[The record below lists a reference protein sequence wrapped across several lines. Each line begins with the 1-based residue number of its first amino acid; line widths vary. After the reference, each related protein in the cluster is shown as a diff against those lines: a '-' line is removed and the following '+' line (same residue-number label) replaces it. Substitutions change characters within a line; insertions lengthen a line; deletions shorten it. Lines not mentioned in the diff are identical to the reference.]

1 MNNYWE
7 QLLDKARANHLNLD
21 FDKIKLALG
30 FAEESHQGQYR
41 KSGDDYIIHPVEV
54 AKILMDMKMDTD
66 TIVAGL
72 LHDVVED
79 TLIPI
84 ADIKY
89 NFGDT
94 VATLVDGVTKL
105 KALPNGTKNQAE
117 NIRKMI
123 LAMAEN
129 IRVILIKLADR
140 LHNMR
145 TLKFMKPEK
154 QQSISK
160 ETLDIYAPLAH
171 RLGMAK
177 IKSELEDMAFSY
189 LHHDEFLEIKRLV
202 DNTKEERKDYIEN
215 FIRTIIRTL
224 SDLGIKAEVKGR
236 FKHFYSIYKKMYQKG
251 KEFDDIY
258 DLMGVRVI
266 VDDKATCYHVL
277 GIVHSQYTPV
287 PGRFKDY
294 IAVPKSNNYQSI
306 HTTIVG
312 PLGKF
317 IEIQIRT
324 KDMDDIAEEGIA
336 AHWNY
341 KENKKSSKDD
351 NIYGW
356 LRHIIEFQ
364 NESDSTEDFI
374 EGVTG
379 DIDRGTVFTFSP
391 KGDIIELPVGA
402 TALDFAFMVHTQVG
416 CKCVGA
422 KVNGRMV
429 TIDHKLKS
437 GDKVE
442 IITSKN
448 SKGPSIDWLD
458 IVVTHGAKGKIRK
471 FLKDENK
478 ETVTKIGKDNLEK
491 EASKLGMTLKEI
503 ENDPTLKKHMEKNN
517 IPNLDEFYFYIGEKR
532 SRLDILIT
540 KIKTSLEKERAASTL
555 TIEEVLKKKE
565 EKKKEGKNDFGI
577 VIDGINNTLIR
588 FAKCCT
594 PLPGDEIG
602 GFVTKLTGITVHRKD
617 CANFHAMVE
626 KDPSREIMVK
636 WDENLIET
644 KMNKYNFTFTVVLN
658 DRPNILMEI
667 VNLIANHKI
676 NITSVNSYEV
686 KKDGDRV
693 VKVKISTLLYV
704 RAREGVK
711 SEVINIHL
719 TNDNSDTTGETISP
733 KTLHHLQSSRSILL
747 RIASM
752 CYTLFEKSR

>member
-1 MNNYWE
+1 MNYWE
-7 QLLDKARANHLNLD
+7 QLLDKAKANHLNLD

-41 KSGDDYIIHPVEV
+41 KSGDDYIVHPVEV

-177 IKSELEDMAFSY
+177 VKSELEDIAFSY

-215 FIRTIIRTL
+215 FIRTMIRTL
-224 SDLGIKAEVKGR
+224 SELGIKAEVKGR
-236 FKHFYSIYKKMYQKG
+236 FKHFYSIYRKMYQKG
-251 KEFDDIY
+251 KDFDDIY

-266 VDDKATCYHVL
+266 VEDKATCYHVL

-478 ETVTKIGKDNLEK
+478 ENVTKLGKDNLEK

-517 IPNLDEFYFYIGEKR
+517 ISSLDEFYFYIGEKR
-532 SRLDILIT
+532 SRLDILIN
-540 KIKTSLEKERAASTL
+540 KIKINLEKERAASTL

-577 VIDGINNTLIR
+577 VIDGVNNTLIR

-617 CANFHAMVE
+617 CPNFHAMIE
-626 KDPSREIMVK
+626 KDPSREILVK

-686 KKDGDRV
+686 KKDGDKV
-693 VKVKISTLLYV
+693 IKVKISIEIKGKAEYDYLISNIL
-704 RAREGVK
+704 K
-711 SEVINIHL
+711 LKDVI
-719 TNDNSDTTGETISP
+719 SVE
-733 KTLHHLQSSRSILL
+733 R
-747 RIASM
+747 
-752 CYTLFEKSR
+752 

>member
-1 MNNYWE
+1 MMNYWE
-7 QLLDKARANHLNLD
+7 QLLEKAKANHLNYD
-21 FDKIKLALG
+21 FDKLKLALA

-177 IKSELEDMAFSY
+177 VKSELEDLAFSY
-189 LHHDEFLEIKRLV
+189 LHHDEFLEIKKLV

-215 FIRTIIRTL
+215 FIRTMIRTL
-224 SDLGIKAEVKGR
+224 SELGIKAEVKGR

-324 KDMDDIAEEGIA
+324 KDMDEIAEEGIA

-517 IPNLDEFYFYIGEKR
+517 ISSLDEFYFYIGEKR
-532 SRLDILIT
+532 SRLDILVT
-540 KIKTSLEKERAASTL
+540 KIKNSLEKERAASTL

-617 CANFHAMVE
+617 CPNFHAMIE
-626 KDPSREIMVK
+626 KDPSREILVK

-667 VNLIANHKI
+667 VSLIANHKI
-676 NITSVNSYEV
+676 NITSLNSYEV

-693 VKVKISTLLYV
+693 VKVKISIEIKAKTEYDYLINNIL
-704 RAREGVK
+704 K
-711 SEVINIHL
+711 LKDVI
-719 TNDNSDTTGETISP
+719 SVE
-733 KTLHHLQSSRSILL
+733 R
-747 RIASM
+747 
-752 CYTLFEKSR
+752 

>member
-1 MNNYWE
+1 MMNYWE
-7 QLLDKARANHLNLD
+7 QLLDKAKANHLNLD
-21 FDKIKLALG
+21 LDKIKLALG

-41 KSGDDYIIHPVEV
+41 KSGDDYIVHPVEV

-177 IKSELEDMAFSY
+177 VKSELEDIAFSY

-215 FIRTIIRTL
+215 FIRTMIRTL

-236 FKHFYSIYKKMYQKG
+236 FKHFYSIYRKMYQKG

-258 DLMGVRVI
+258 DLMGVRII
-266 VDDKATCYHVL
+266 VEDKATCYHVL

-491 EASKLGMTLKEI
+491 EASKLGMTLKEL

-517 IPNLDEFYFYIGEKR
+517 ITSLDEFYFYIGEKR
-532 SRLDILIT
+532 SRLDILIN
-540 KIKTSLEKERAASTL
+540 KIKINLEKERAASTL

-617 CANFHAMVE
+617 CPNFHAMIE
-626 KDPSREIMVK
+626 KDPSREILVK

-658 DRPNILMEI
+658 DRPSILMEI

-676 NITSVNSYEV
+676 NITSVNSHEV

-693 VKVKISTLLYV
+693 IKVKISIEIKGKTEYDYLISNIL
-704 RAREGVK
+704 K
-711 SEVINIHL
+711 LKDVI
-719 TNDNSDTTGETISP
+719 SVE
-733 KTLHHLQSSRSILL
+733 R
-747 RIASM
+747 
-752 CYTLFEKSR
+752 

>member
-54 AKILMDMKMDTD
+54 AKILMDMKMDTN

-177 IKSELEDMAFSY
+177 IKSELEDIAFSY

-266 VDDKATCYHVL
+266 VEDKATCYHVL

-517 IPNLDEFYFYIGEKR
+517 IPSLDEFYFYIGEKR

-693 VKVKISTLLYV
+693 VKVKISIEIKGKTEYDYLINNIL
-704 RAREGVK
+704 K
-711 SEVINIHL
+711 LKDVI
-719 TNDNSDTTGETISP
+719 SVE
-733 KTLHHLQSSRSILL
+733 R
-747 RIASM
+747 
-752 CYTLFEKSR
+752 

>member
-1 MNNYWE
+1 MNYWE
-7 QLLDKARANHLNLD
+7 QLLDKAKANHLNLD

-41 KSGDDYIIHPVEV
+41 KSGDDYIVHPVEV

-177 IKSELEDMAFSY
+177 VKSELEDIAFSY

-215 FIRTIIRTL
+215 FIRTMIRTL

-236 FKHFYSIYKKMYQKG
+236 FKHFYSIYRKMYQKG

-258 DLMGVRVI
+258 DLMGVRII
-266 VDDKATCYHVL
+266 VEDKATCYHVL

-491 EASKLGMTLKEI
+491 EASKLGMTLKEL

-532 SRLDILIT
+532 SRLDILVT
-540 KIKTSLEKERAASTL
+540 KIKNSLEKERAASTL

-617 CANFHAMVE
+617 CPNFHAMIE
-626 KDPSREIMVK
+626 KDPSREILVK

-658 DRPNILMEI
+658 DRPSILMEI

-676 NITSVNSYEV
+676 NITSVNSHEV

-693 VKVKISTLLYV
+693 IKVKISIEIKGKTEYDYLISNIL
-704 RAREGVK
+704 K
-711 SEVINIHL
+711 LKDVI
-719 TNDNSDTTGETISP
+719 SVE
-733 KTLHHLQSSRSILL
+733 R
-747 RIASM
+747 
-752 CYTLFEKSR
+752 

>member
-21 FDKIKLALG
+21 FDKIKLALA

-41 KSGDDYIIHPVEV
+41 KSGDDYIVHPVEV

-160 ETLDIYAPLAH
+160 ETLDNYAPLAH

-177 IKSELEDMAFSY
+177 VKSELEDMAFSY

-224 SDLGIKAEVKGR
+224 SDLDIKAEVKGR
-236 FKHFYSIYKKMYQKG
+236 FKHFYSIYRKMYQKG

-266 VDDKATCYHVL
+266 VEDKATCYHVL

-416 CKCVGA
+416 CKCIGA

-491 EASKLGMTLKEI
+491 EASKLGMTLKEL

-517 IPNLDEFYFYIGEKR
+517 ILNLDEFYFYIGEKR
-532 SRLDILIT
+532 SRLDVLIT
-540 KIKTSLEKERAASTL
+540 KIKTNLEKERAASTL

-617 CANFHAMVE
+617 CPNFHAMVE
-626 KDPSREIMVK
+626 KDPSREILVK
-636 WDENLIET
+636 WDENLIVT

-686 KKDGDRV
+686 KKDGERV
-693 VKVKISTLLYV
+693 VKVKISIEIKAKTEYDYLINNIL
-704 RAREGVK
+704 K
-711 SEVINIHL
+711 LKDVI
-719 TNDNSDTTGETISP
+719 SVE
-733 KTLHHLQSSRSILL
+733 R
-747 RIASM
+747 
-752 CYTLFEKSR
+752 

>member
-1 MNNYWE
+1 MNYWE
-7 QLLDKARANHLNLD
+7 QLLDKAKANHLNLD

-41 KSGDDYIIHPVEV
+41 KSGDDYIVHPVEV

-145 TLKFMKPEK
+145 TLKFMKPEQ

-177 IKSELEDMAFSY
+177 VKSELEDLAFSY
-189 LHHDEFLEIKRLV
+189 LHHDEFLEIKKLV

-215 FIRTIIRTL
+215 FIRTMIRTL
-224 SDLGIKAEVKGR
+224 SELGIKAEVKGR

-324 KDMDDIAEEGIA
+324 KDMDEIAEEGIA

-517 IPNLDEFYFYIGEKR
+517 ISSLDEFYFYIGEKR
-532 SRLDILIT
+532 SRLDILVT
-540 KIKTSLEKERAASTL
+540 KIKNSLEKERAASTL

-617 CANFHAMVE
+617 CSNFHAMIE
-626 KDPSREIMVK
+626 KDPSREILVK

-667 VNLIANHKI
+667 VSLIANHKI
-676 NITSVNSYEV
+676 NITSLNSYEV

-693 VKVKISTLLYV
+693 VKVKISIEIKAKTEYDYLINNIL
-704 RAREGVK
+704 K
-711 SEVINIHL
+711 LKDVI
-719 TNDNSDTTGETISP
+719 SVE
-733 KTLHHLQSSRSILL
+733 R
-747 RIASM
+747 
-752 CYTLFEKSR
+752 

>member
-21 FDKIKLALG
+21 FDKIKLALA

-41 KSGDDYIIHPVEV
+41 KSGDDYIVHPVEV

-236 FKHFYSIYKKMYQKG
+236 FKHFYSIYRKMYQKG

-266 VDDKATCYHVL
+266 VEDKATCYHVL

-491 EASKLGMTLKEI
+491 EASKLGMTLKEL

-517 IPNLDEFYFYIGEKR
+517 ILNLDEFYFYIGEKR
-532 SRLDILIT
+532 SRLDVLIT
-540 KIKTSLEKERAASTL
+540 KIKTNLEKERAASTL

-617 CANFHAMVE
+617 CSNFHAMVE
-626 KDPSREIMVK
+626 KDPSREILVK
-636 WDENLIET
+636 WDENLIVT

-686 KKDGDRV
+686 KKDGERV
-693 VKVKISTLLYV
+693 VKVKISIEIKAKTEYDYLINNIL
-704 RAREGVK
+704 K
-711 SEVINIHL
+711 LKDVI
-719 TNDNSDTTGETISP
+719 SVE
-733 KTLHHLQSSRSILL
+733 R
-747 RIASM
+747 
-752 CYTLFEKSR
+752 

>member
-224 SDLGIKAEVKGR
+224 SDLDIKAEVKGR
-236 FKHFYSIYKKMYQKG
+236 FKHFYSIYRKMYQKG

-266 VDDKATCYHVL
+266 VEDKATCYHVL

-491 EASKLGMTLKEI
+491 EASKLGMTLKEL

-517 IPNLDEFYFYIGEKR
+517 ILNLDEFYFYIGEKR
-532 SRLDILIT
+532 SRLDVLIT
-540 KIKTSLEKERAASTL
+540 KIKTNLEKERAASTL

-617 CANFHAMVE
+617 CPNFHAMVE
-626 KDPSREIMVK
+626 KDPSREILVK
-636 WDENLIET
+636 WDENLIVT

-686 KKDGDRV
+686 KKDGERV
-693 VKVKISTLLYV
+693 VKVKISIEIKAKTEYDYLINNIL
-704 RAREGVK
+704 K
-711 SEVINIHL
+711 LKDVI
-719 TNDNSDTTGETISP
+719 SVE
-733 KTLHHLQSSRSILL
+733 R
-747 RIASM
+747 
-752 CYTLFEKSR
+752 

>member
-1 MNNYWE
+1 MMNYWE
-7 QLLDKARANHLNLD
+7 QLLEKAKANHLNYD
-21 FDKIKLALG
+21 FDKLKLALA

-177 IKSELEDMAFSY
+177 VKSELEDLAFSY
-189 LHHDEFLEIKRLV
+189 LHHDEFLEIKKLV

-215 FIRTIIRTL
+215 FIRTMIRTL
-224 SDLGIKAEVKGR
+224 SELGIKAEVKGR

-324 KDMDDIAEEGIA
+324 KDMDEIAEEGIA

-491 EASKLGMTLKEI
+491 EASKLGITLKEI

-517 IPNLDEFYFYIGEKR
+517 ISSLDEFYFYIGEKR
-532 SRLDILIT
+532 SRLDILVT
-540 KIKTSLEKERAASTL
+540 KIKNSLEKERAASTL

-617 CANFHAMVE
+617 CPNFHAMIE
-626 KDPSREIMVK
+626 KDPSREILVK

-667 VNLIANHKI
+667 VSLIANHKI
-676 NITSVNSYEV
+676 NITSLNSYEV

-693 VKVKISTLLYV
+693 VKVKISIEIKAKTEYDYLINNIL
-704 RAREGVK
+704 K
-711 SEVINIHL
+711 LKDVI
-719 TNDNSDTTGETISP
+719 SVE
-733 KTLHHLQSSRSILL
+733 R
-747 RIASM
+747 
-752 CYTLFEKSR
+752 

>member
-266 VDDKATCYHVL
+266 VEDKATCYHVL

-577 VIDGINNTLIR
+577 VIDGVNNTLIR

-693 VKVKISTLLYV
+693 VKVKISIEIKGKTEYDYLINNIL
-704 RAREGVK
+704 K
-711 SEVINIHL
+711 LKDVI
-719 TNDNSDTTGETISP
+719 SVE
-733 KTLHHLQSSRSILL
+733 R
-747 RIASM
+747 
-752 CYTLFEKSR
+752 

>member
-1 MNNYWE
+1 MNYWE
-7 QLLDKARANHLNLD
+7 QLLDKAKANHLNLD
-21 FDKIKLALG
+21 FDKIKLALA

-41 KSGDDYIIHPVEV
+41 KSGDDYIVHPVEV

-177 IKSELEDMAFSY
+177 VKSELEDLAFSY
-189 LHHDEFLEIKRLV
+189 LHHDEFLEIKKLV

-215 FIRTIIRTL
+215 FIRTMIRTL
-224 SDLGIKAEVKGR
+224 SELGIKAEVKGR

-324 KDMDDIAEEGIA
+324 KDMDEIAEEGIA

-517 IPNLDEFYFYIGEKR
+517 ISSLDEFYFYIGEKR
-532 SRLDILIT
+532 SRLDILVT
-540 KIKTSLEKERAASTL
+540 KIKNSLEKERAASTL

-617 CANFHAMVE
+617 CPNFHAMIE
-626 KDPSREIMVK
+626 KDPSREILVK

-667 VNLIANHKI
+667 VSLIANHKI
-676 NITSVNSYEV
+676 NITSLNSYEV

-693 VKVKISTLLYV
+693 VKVKISIEIKAKTEYDYLINNIL
-704 RAREGVK
+704 K
-711 SEVINIHL
+711 LKDVI
-719 TNDNSDTTGETISP
+719 SVE
-733 KTLHHLQSSRSILL
+733 R
-747 RIASM
+747 
-752 CYTLFEKSR
+752 

>member
-266 VDDKATCYHVL
+266 VEDKATCYHVL
-277 GIVHSQYTPV
+277 GIVHSPYTPV

-478 ETVTKIGKDNLEK
+478 ETVTKIGRDNLEK

-517 IPNLDEFYFYIGEKR
+517 IPSLDEFYFYIGEKR

-693 VKVKISTLLYV
+693 VKVKISIEIKGKTEYDYLINNIL
-704 RAREGVK
+704 K
-711 SEVINIHL
+711 LKDVI
-719 TNDNSDTTGETISP
+719 SVE
-733 KTLHHLQSSRSILL
+733 R
-747 RIASM
+747 
-752 CYTLFEKSR
+752 

>member
-1 MNNYWE
+1 MMNYWE
-7 QLLDKARANHLNLD
+7 QLLEKAKANHLNYD
-21 FDKIKLALG
+21 FDKLKLALA

-66 TIVAGL
+66 TVVAGL

-94 VATLVDGVTKL
+94 VAVLVDGVTKL

-224 SDLGIKAEVKGR
+224 SDLDIKAEVKGR
-236 FKHFYSIYKKMYQKG
+236 FKHFYSIYRKMYQKG

-266 VDDKATCYHVL
+266 VEDKATCYHVL

-416 CKCVGA
+416 CKCIGA

-491 EASKLGMTLKEI
+491 EASKLGMTLKEL

-517 IPNLDEFYFYIGEKR
+517 ILNLDEFYFYIGEKR
-532 SRLDILIT
+532 SRLDVLIT
-540 KIKTSLEKERAASTL
+540 KIKTTLEKERAASTL

-617 CANFHAMVE
+617 CPNFHAMVE
-626 KDPSREIMVK
+626 KDPSREILVK
-636 WDENLIET
+636 WDENLIVT

-686 KKDGDRV
+686 KKDGERV
-693 VKVKISTLLYV
+693 VKVKISIEIKAKTEYDYLINNIL
-704 RAREGVK
+704 K
-711 SEVINIHL
+711 LKDVI
-719 TNDNSDTTGETISP
+719 SVE
-733 KTLHHLQSSRSILL
+733 R
-747 RIASM
+747 
-752 CYTLFEKSR
+752 

>member
-1 MNNYWE
+1 MNYWE
-7 QLLDKARANHLNLD
+7 QLLDKAKANHLNLD

-41 KSGDDYIIHPVEV
+41 KSGDDYIVHPVEV

-177 IKSELEDMAFSY
+177 VKSELEDLAFSY
-189 LHHDEFLEIKRLV
+189 LHHDEFLEIKKLV

-215 FIRTIIRTL
+215 FIRTMIRTL
-224 SDLGIKAEVKGR
+224 SELGIKAEVKGR

-324 KDMDDIAEEGIA
+324 KDMDEIAEEGIA

-379 DIDRGTVFTFSP
+379 DTDRGTVFTFSP

-491 EASKLGMTLKEI
+491 EASKLGMTLKEL

-532 SRLDILIT
+532 SRLDILVT
-540 KIKTSLEKERAASTL
+540 KIKNSLEKERAASTL

-617 CANFHAMVE
+617 CPNFHAMIE
-626 KDPSREIMVK
+626 KDPSREILVK

-667 VNLIANHKI
+667 VSLIANHKI
-676 NITSVNSYEV
+676 NITSLNSYEV

-693 VKVKISTLLYV
+693 VKVKISIEIKAKTEYDYLINNIL
-704 RAREGVK
+704 K
-711 SEVINIHL
+711 LKDVI
-719 TNDNSDTTGETISP
+719 SVE
-733 KTLHHLQSSRSILL
+733 R
-747 RIASM
+747 
-752 CYTLFEKSR
+752 

>member
-1 MNNYWE
+1 MNYWE
-7 QLLDKARANHLNLD
+7 QLLDKAKANHLNLD
-21 FDKIKLALG
+21 LDKIKLALG

-41 KSGDDYIIHPVEV
+41 KSGDDYIVHPVEV

-177 IKSELEDMAFSY
+177 VKSELEDIAFSY

-224 SDLGIKAEVKGR
+224 SDLDIKAEVKGR

-266 VDDKATCYHVL
+266 VEDKATCYHVL

-491 EASKLGMTLKEI
+491 EASKLGMTLKEL
-503 ENDPTLKKHMEKNN
+503 ENDLTLKKHMEKNN
-517 IPNLDEFYFYIGEKR
+517 IPNLEEFYFYIGEKR
-532 SRLDILIT
+532 SRLDVLIT

-594 PLPGDEIG
+594 PLPGDDIG

-617 CANFHAMVE
+617 CPNFHAMVE
-626 KDPSREIMVK
+626 KDPSREILVK

-686 KKDGDRV
+686 KKDGDRI
-693 VKVKISTLLYV
+693 VKVKISIEIKAKTEYDYLINNIL
-704 RAREGVK
+704 K
-711 SEVINIHL
+711 LKDVI
-719 TNDNSDTTGETISP
+719 SVE
-733 KTLHHLQSSRSILL
+733 R
-747 RIASM
+747 
-752 CYTLFEKSR
+752 

>member
-1 MNNYWE
+1 MNYWE
-7 QLLDKARANHLNLD
+7 QLLDKAKANHLNLD

-41 KSGDDYIIHPVEV
+41 KSGDDYIVHPVEV

-177 IKSELEDMAFSY
+177 VKSELEDIAFSY

-215 FIRTIIRTL
+215 FIRTMIRTL
-224 SDLGIKAEVKGR
+224 SELGIKAEVKGR
-236 FKHFYSIYKKMYQKG
+236 FKHFYSIYRKMYQKG
-251 KEFDDIY
+251 KDFDDIY

-266 VDDKATCYHVL
+266 VEDKATCYHVL

-402 TALDFAFMVHTQVG
+402 TALDFAFMVHTQIG

-478 ETVTKIGKDNLEK
+478 ENVTKLGKDNLEK

-517 IPNLDEFYFYIGEKR
+517 ISSLDEFYFYIGEKR
-532 SRLDILIT
+532 SRLDILIN
-540 KIKTSLEKERAASTL
+540 KIKINLEKERAASTL

-577 VIDGINNTLIR
+577 VIDGVNNTLIR

-617 CANFHAMVE
+617 CPNFHAMIE
-626 KDPSREIMVK
+626 KDPSREILVK

-693 VKVKISTLLYV
+693 IKVKISIEIKGKAEYDYLISNIL
-704 RAREGVK
+704 K
-711 SEVINIHL
+711 LKDVI
-719 TNDNSDTTGETISP
+719 SVE
-733 KTLHHLQSSRSILL
+733 R
-747 RIASM
+747 
-752 CYTLFEKSR
+752 

>member
-89 NFGDT
+89 NFGET

-266 VDDKATCYHVL
+266 VEDKATCYHVL

-693 VKVKISTLLYV
+693 VKVKISIEIKGKTEYDYLINNIL
-704 RAREGVK
+704 K
-711 SEVINIHL
+711 LKDVI
-719 TNDNSDTTGETISP
+719 SVE
-733 KTLHHLQSSRSILL
+733 R
-747 RIASM
+747 
-752 CYTLFEKSR
+752 

>member
-1 MNNYWE
+1 MNYWE
-7 QLLDKARANHLNLD
+7 QLLDKAKANHLNLD

-41 KSGDDYIIHPVEV
+41 KSGDDYIVHPVEV

-177 IKSELEDMAFSY
+177 VKSELEDIAFSY

-215 FIRTIIRTL
+215 FIRTMIRTL
-224 SDLGIKAEVKGR
+224 SELGIKAEVKGR
-236 FKHFYSIYKKMYQKG
+236 FKHFYSIYRKMYQKG

-266 VDDKATCYHVL
+266 VEDKATCYHVL

-324 KDMDDIAEEGIA
+324 KDMDEIAEEGIA

-478 ETVTKIGKDNLEK
+478 ENVTKLGKDNLEK

-517 IPNLDEFYFYIGEKR
+517 ISSLDEFYFYIGEKR

-577 VIDGINNTLIR
+577 VIDGVNNTLIR

-617 CANFHAMVE
+617 CPNFHAMIE
-626 KDPSREIMVK
+626 KDPSREILVK

-693 VKVKISTLLYV
+693 IKVKISIEIKGKAEYDYLISNIL
-704 RAREGVK
+704 K
-711 SEVINIHL
+711 LKDVI
-719 TNDNSDTTGETISP
+719 SVE
-733 KTLHHLQSSRSILL
+733 R
-747 RIASM
+747 
-752 CYTLFEKSR
+752 

>member
-21 FDKIKLALG
+21 FDKIKLALA

-41 KSGDDYIIHPVEV
+41 KSGDDYIVHPVEV

-236 FKHFYSIYKKMYQKG
+236 FKHFYSIYRKMYQKG

-266 VDDKATCYHVL
+266 VEDKATCYHVL

-491 EASKLGMTLKEI
+491 EASKLGMTLKEL

-517 IPNLDEFYFYIGEKR
+517 ILNLDEFYFYIGEKR
-532 SRLDILIT
+532 SRLDVLIT
-540 KIKTSLEKERAASTL
+540 KIKTNLEKERAASTL

-617 CANFHAMVE
+617 CSNFHAMVE
-626 KDPSREIMVK
+626 KDPSREILVK

-686 KKDGDRV
+686 KKDGERV
-693 VKVKISTLLYV
+693 VKVKISIEIKAKTEYDYLINNIL
-704 RAREGVK
+704 K
-711 SEVINIHL
+711 LKDVI
-719 TNDNSDTTGETISP
+719 SVE
-733 KTLHHLQSSRSILL
+733 R
-747 RIASM
+747 
-752 CYTLFEKSR
+752 

>member
-1 MNNYWE
+1 MNYWE
-7 QLLDKARANHLNLD
+7 QLLDKAKANHLNLD
-21 FDKIKLALG
+21 LDKIKLALG

-41 KSGDDYIIHPVEV
+41 KSGDDYIVHPVEV

-177 IKSELEDMAFSY
+177 VKSELEDIAFSY

-215 FIRTIIRTL
+215 FIRTMIRTL

-236 FKHFYSIYKKMYQKG
+236 FKHFYSIYRKMYQKG

-258 DLMGVRVI
+258 DLMGVRII
-266 VDDKATCYHVL
+266 VEDKATCYHVL

-491 EASKLGMTLKEI
+491 EASKLGMTLKEL

-517 IPNLDEFYFYIGEKR
+517 ITSLDEFYFYIGEKR
-532 SRLDILIT
+532 SRLDILIN
-540 KIKTSLEKERAASTL
+540 KIKINLEKERAASTL

-617 CANFHAMVE
+617 CANFHAMEE

-693 VKVKISTLLYV
+693 IKVKISIEIKGKTEYDYLINNIL
-704 RAREGVK
+704 K
-711 SEVINIHL
+711 LKDVI
-719 TNDNSDTTGETISP
+719 SVE
-733 KTLHHLQSSRSILL
+733 R
-747 RIASM
+747 
-752 CYTLFEKSR
+752 

>member
-1 MNNYWE
+1 MNYWE

-41 KSGDDYIIHPVEV
+41 KSGDDYIVHPVEV

-177 IKSELEDMAFSY
+177 VKSELEDIAFSY

-224 SDLGIKAEVKGR
+224 SDLDIKAEVKGR
-236 FKHFYSIYKKMYQKG
+236 FKHFYSIYRKMYQKG

-258 DLMGVRVI
+258 DLMGVRII
-266 VDDKATCYHVL
+266 VEDKATCYHVL

-517 IPNLDEFYFYIGEKR
+517 ITSLDEFYFYIGEKR
-532 SRLDILIT
+532 SRLDVLIT
-540 KIKTSLEKERAASTL
+540 KIKTNLEKERAASTL

-617 CANFHAMVE
+617 CPNFHAMIE
-626 KDPSREIMVK
+626 KDPSREILVK

-658 DRPNILMEI
+658 DRPSILMEI

-676 NITSVNSYEV
+676 NITSVNSHEV

-693 VKVKISTLLYV
+693 IKVKISIEIKGKTEYDYLISNIL
-704 RAREGVK
+704 K
-711 SEVINIHL
+711 LKDVI
-719 TNDNSDTTGETISP
+719 SVE
-733 KTLHHLQSSRSILL
+733 R
-747 RIASM
+747 
-752 CYTLFEKSR
+752 

>member
-89 NFGDT
+89 NFGNT

-266 VDDKATCYHVL
+266 VEDKATCYHVL

-540 KIKTSLEKERAASTL
+540 KIKTTLEKERAASTL

-693 VKVKISTLLYV
+693 VKVKISIEIKGKTEYDYLINNIL
-704 RAREGVK
+704 K
-711 SEVINIHL
+711 LKDVI
-719 TNDNSDTTGETISP
+719 SVE
-733 KTLHHLQSSRSILL
+733 R
-747 RIASM
+747 
-752 CYTLFEKSR
+752 

>member
-1 MNNYWE
+1 MNYWE
-7 QLLDKARANHLNLD
+7 QLLDKAKANHLNLD

-41 KSGDDYIIHPVEV
+41 KSGDDYIVHPVEV

-177 IKSELEDMAFSY
+177 VKSELEDIAFSY

-215 FIRTIIRTL
+215 FIRTMIRTL
-224 SDLGIKAEVKGR
+224 SELGIKAEVKGR

-324 KDMDDIAEEGIA
+324 KDMDEIAEEGIA

-517 IPNLDEFYFYIGEKR
+517 ISSLDEFYFYIGEKR
-532 SRLDILIT
+532 SRLDILVT
-540 KIKTSLEKERAASTL
+540 KIKNSLEKERAASTL

-617 CANFHAMVE
+617 CPNFHAMIE
-626 KDPSREIMVK
+626 KDPSREILVK

-667 VNLIANHKI
+667 VSLIANHKI
-676 NITSVNSYEV
+676 NITSLNSYEV

-693 VKVKISTLLYV
+693 VKVKISIEIKAKTEYDYLINNIL
-704 RAREGVK
+704 K
-711 SEVINIHL
+711 LKDVI
-719 TNDNSDTTGETISP
+719 SVE
-733 KTLHHLQSSRSILL
+733 R
-747 RIASM
+747 
-752 CYTLFEKSR
+752 

>member
-266 VDDKATCYHVL
+266 VEDKATCYHVL

-491 EASKLGMTLKEI
+491 EASKLGMTLKEL

-540 KIKTSLEKERAASTL
+540 KIKTTLEKERAASTL

-693 VKVKISTLLYV
+693 VKVKISIEIKGKTEYDYLINNIL
-704 RAREGVK
+704 K
-711 SEVINIHL
+711 LKDVI
-719 TNDNSDTTGETISP
+719 SVE
-733 KTLHHLQSSRSILL
+733 R
-747 RIASM
+747 
-752 CYTLFEKSR
+752 

>member
-1 MNNYWE
+1 MNYWE
-7 QLLDKARANHLNLD
+7 QLLDKAKANHLNLD
-21 FDKIKLALG
+21 LDKIKLALG

-41 KSGDDYIIHPVEV
+41 KSGDDYIVHPVEV

-177 IKSELEDMAFSY
+177 VKSELEDLAFSY
-189 LHHDEFLEIKRLV
+189 LHHDEFLEIKKLV

-215 FIRTIIRTL
+215 FIRTMIRTL
-224 SDLGIKAEVKGR
+224 SELGIKAEVKGR

-517 IPNLDEFYFYIGEKR
+517 ISSLDEFYFYIGEKR
-532 SRLDILIT
+532 SRLDILVT
-540 KIKTSLEKERAASTL
+540 KIKNSLEKERAASTL

-594 PLPGDEIG
+594 PLPGDDIG

-617 CANFHAMVE
+617 CPNFHAMIE
-626 KDPSREIMVK
+626 KDPSREILVK

-667 VNLIANHKI
+667 VSLIANHKI
-676 NITSVNSYEV
+676 NITSLNSYEV

-693 VKVKISTLLYV
+693 VKVKISIEIKAKTEYDYLINNIL
-704 RAREGVK
+704 K
-711 SEVINIHL
+711 LKDVI
-719 TNDNSDTTGETISP
+719 SVE
-733 KTLHHLQSSRSILL
+733 R
-747 RIASM
+747 
-752 CYTLFEKSR
+752 

>member
-41 KSGDDYIIHPVEV
+41 KSGDDYIVHPVEV

-177 IKSELEDMAFSY
+177 VKSELEDLAFSY
-189 LHHDEFLEIKRLV
+189 LHHNEFLEIKKLV

-215 FIRTIIRTL
+215 FIRTMIRTL
-224 SDLGIKAEVKGR
+224 SELGIKAEVKGR

-324 KDMDDIAEEGIA
+324 KDMDEIAEEGIA

-517 IPNLDEFYFYIGEKR
+517 ISSLDEFYFYIGEKR
-532 SRLDILIT
+532 SRLDILVT
-540 KIKTSLEKERAASTL
+540 KIKNSLEKERAASTL

-617 CANFHAMVE
+617 CPNFHAMIE
-626 KDPSREIMVK
+626 KDPSREILVK

-667 VNLIANHKI
+667 VSLIANHKI
-676 NITSVNSYEV
+676 NITSLNSYEV

-693 VKVKISTLLYV
+693 VKVKISIEIKAKTEYDYLINNIL
-704 RAREGVK
+704 K
-711 SEVINIHL
+711 LKDVI
-719 TNDNSDTTGETISP
+719 SVE
-733 KTLHHLQSSRSILL
+733 R
-747 RIASM
+747 
-752 CYTLFEKSR
+752 

>member
-1 MNNYWE
+1 MNYWE
-7 QLLDKARANHLNLD
+7 QLLDKAKANHLNLD

-41 KSGDDYIIHPVEV
+41 KSGDDYIVHPVEV

-177 IKSELEDMAFSY
+177 VKSELEDLAFSY
-189 LHHDEFLEIKRLV
+189 LHHDEFLDIKKLV

-215 FIRTIIRTL
+215 FIRTMIRTL
-224 SDLGIKAEVKGR
+224 SELGIKAEVKGR

-324 KDMDDIAEEGIA
+324 KDMDEIAEEGIA

-491 EASKLGMTLKEI
+491 EASKLGMTLKEL

-532 SRLDILIT
+532 SRLDILVT
-540 KIKTSLEKERAASTL
+540 KIKNSLEKERAASTL

-617 CANFHAMVE
+617 CPNFHAMIE
-626 KDPSREIMVK
+626 KDPSREILVK

-667 VNLIANHKI
+667 VSLIANHKI
-676 NITSVNSYEV
+676 NITSLNSYEV

-693 VKVKISTLLYV
+693 VKVKISIEIKAKTEYDYLINNIL
-704 RAREGVK
+704 K
-711 SEVINIHL
+711 LKDVI
-719 TNDNSDTTGETISP
+719 SVE
-733 KTLHHLQSSRSILL
+733 R
-747 RIASM
+747 
-752 CYTLFEKSR
+752 

>member
-1 MNNYWE
+1 MNYWE
-7 QLLDKARANHLNLD
+7 QLLDKAKANHLNLD

-41 KSGDDYIIHPVEV
+41 KSGDDYIVHPVEV

-177 IKSELEDMAFSY
+177 VKSELEDLAFSY
-189 LHHDEFLEIKRLV
+189 LHHDEFLEIKKLV

-215 FIRTIIRTL
+215 FIRTMIRTL
-224 SDLGIKAEVKGR
+224 SELGIKAEVKGR

-324 KDMDDIAEEGIA
+324 KDMDEIAEEGIA

-517 IPNLDEFYFYIGEKR
+517 ISSLDEFYFYIGEKR
-532 SRLDILIT
+532 SRLDILVT
-540 KIKTSLEKERAASTL
+540 KIKNSLEKERAASTL

-577 VIDGINNTLIR
+577 VIDGINNTLTR

-617 CANFHAMVE
+617 CPNFHAMIE
-626 KDPSREIMVK
+626 KDPSREILVK

-667 VNLIANHKI
+667 VSLIANHKI
-676 NITSVNSYEV
+676 NITSLNSYEV

-693 VKVKISTLLYV
+693 VKVKISIEIKAKTEYDYLINNIL
-704 RAREGVK
+704 K
-711 SEVINIHL
+711 LKDVI
-719 TNDNSDTTGETISP
+719 SVE
-733 KTLHHLQSSRSILL
+733 R
-747 RIASM
+747 
-752 CYTLFEKSR
+752 

>member
-1 MNNYWE
+1 MNYWE
-7 QLLDKARANHLNLD
+7 QLLDKAKANHLNLD

-41 KSGDDYIIHPVEV
+41 KSGDDYIVHPVEV

-177 IKSELEDMAFSY
+177 VKSELEDLAFSY
-189 LHHDEFLEIKRLV
+189 LHHDEFLEIKKLV

-215 FIRTIIRTL
+215 FIRTMIRTL
-224 SDLGIKAEVKGR
+224 SELGIKAEVKGR

-324 KDMDDIAEEGIA
+324 KDMDEIAEEGIA

-356 LRHIIEFQ
+356 VRHIIEFQ

-517 IPNLDEFYFYIGEKR
+517 ISSLDEFYFYIGEKR
-532 SRLDILIT
+532 SRLDILVT
-540 KIKTSLEKERAASTL
+540 KIKNSLEKERAASTL

-617 CANFHAMVE
+617 CPNFHAMIE
-626 KDPSREIMVK
+626 KDPSREILVK

-667 VNLIANHKI
+667 VSLIANHKI
-676 NITSVNSYEV
+676 NITSLNSYEV

-693 VKVKISTLLYV
+693 VKVKISIEIKAKTEYDYLINNIL
-704 RAREGVK
+704 K
-711 SEVINIHL
+711 LKDVI
-719 TNDNSDTTGETISP
+719 SVE
-733 KTLHHLQSSRSILL
+733 R
-747 RIASM
+747 
-752 CYTLFEKSR
+752 

>member
-1 MNNYWE
+1 MNYWE
-7 QLLDKARANHLNLD
+7 QLLEKAKANHLNYD
-21 FDKIKLALG
+21 FDKLKLALA

-66 TIVAGL
+66 TVVAGL

-94 VATLVDGVTKL
+94 VAVLVDGVTKL

-154 QQSISK
+154 QQAISK

-177 IKSELEDMAFSY
+177 IKSELEDLSFSY
-189 LHHDEFLEIKRLV
+189 LHHEEYLEIKRLV
-202 DNTKEERKDYIEN
+202 ENTKEERKDYIEN
-215 FIRTIIRTL
+215 FIRTMKRTL
-224 SDLGIKAEVKGR
+224 VDLGIKAEVKGR

-266 VDDKATCYHVL
+266 VEDKAACYHIL

-324 KDMDDIAEEGIA
+324 KDMDDIAEE
-336 AHWNY
+336 
-341 KENKKSSKDD
+341 
-351 NIYGW
+351 
-356 LRHIIEFQ
+356 
-364 NESDSTEDFI
+364 
-374 EGVTG
+374 VTG
-379 DIDRGTVFTFSP
+379 DIDKGTIFTFSP

-429 TIDHKLKS
+429 TIDHKLRS

-458 IVVTHGAKGKIRK
+458 IVITHGAKGKIRK

-478 ETVTKIGKDNLEK
+478 ETVSKLGKDSLEK
-491 EASKLGMTLKEI
+491 EAVKIGMTLKEI
-503 ENDPTLKKHMEKNN
+503 ENDPTLKKHMERNN
-517 IPNLDEFYFYIGEKR
+517 IPNMEEFYFYLGEKR
-532 SRLDILIT
+532 SRLDILIN
-540 KIKTSLEKERAASTL
+540 KIKVNLEKERAASTI

-565 EKKKEGKNDFGI
+565 EKRKEGKNDFGI

-617 CANFHAMVE
+617 CPNFHAMVE
-626 KDPSREIMVK
+626 KDPSREILVK

-644 KMNKYNFTFTVVLN
+644 KLNKYNFTFTIVLN

-667 VNLIANHKI
+667 VNLIGNHKI
-676 NITSVNSYEV
+676 NITSLNSYEV
-686 KKDGDRV
+686 KKDGDKV
-693 VKVKISTLLYV
+693 MKVKISVEIKGKAEYDYLINNIL
-704 RAREGVK
+704 K
-711 SEVINIHL
+711 LKDVIAV
-719 TNDNSDTTGETISP
+719 E
-733 KTLHHLQSSRSILL
+733 R
-747 RIASM
+747 
-752 CYTLFEKSR
+752 

>member
-1 MNNYWE
+1 MNYWE
-7 QLLDKARANHLNLD
+7 QLLDKAKANHLNLD

-41 KSGDDYIIHPVEV
+41 KSGDDYIVHPVEV

-177 IKSELEDMAFSY
+177 VKSELEDLAFSY
-189 LHHDEFLEIKRLV
+189 LHHDEFLEIKKLV

-215 FIRTIIRTL
+215 FIRTMIRTL
-224 SDLGIKAEVKGR
+224 SELGIKAEVKGR

-324 KDMDDIAEEGIA
+324 KDMDEIAEEGIA

-491 EASKLGMTLKEI
+491 EASKLGITLKEI

-517 IPNLDEFYFYIGEKR
+517 ISSLDEFYFYIGEKR
-532 SRLDILIT
+532 SRLDILVT
-540 KIKTSLEKERAASTL
+540 KIKNSLEKERAASTL

-617 CANFHAMVE
+617 CPNFHAMIE
-626 KDPSREIMVK
+626 KDPSREILVK

-667 VNLIANHKI
+667 VSLIANHKI
-676 NITSVNSYEV
+676 NITSLNSYEV

-693 VKVKISTLLYV
+693 VKVKISIEIKAKTEYDYLINNILKLKDV
-704 RAREGVK
+704 ISGERERV
-711 SEVINIHL
+711 EN
-719 TNDNSDTTGETISP
+719 
-733 KTLHHLQSSRSILL
+733 
-747 RIASM
+747 
-752 CYTLFEKSR
+752 

>member
-266 VDDKATCYHVL
+266 VEDKATCYHVL

-416 CKCVGA
+416 CKCIGA

-442 IITSKN
+442 IIISKN

-491 EASKLGMTLKEI
+491 EASKLGMTLKEL

-517 IPNLDEFYFYIGEKR
+517 IPTLDEFYFYIGEKR

-617 CANFHAMVE
+617 CPNFHAMLE

-644 KMNKYNFTFTVVLN
+644 KMNKYDFTFTVVLN

-686 KKDGDRV
+686 KKDGDKIM
-693 VKVKISTLLYV
+693 KVKISIEIKGKTEYDYLISNIL
-704 RAREGVK
+704 K
-711 SEVINIHL
+711 LKDVI
-719 TNDNSDTTGETISP
+719 SVE
-733 KTLHHLQSSRSILL
+733 R
-747 RIASM
+747 
-752 CYTLFEKSR
+752 

>member
-1 MNNYWE
+1 MNYWE
-7 QLLDKARANHLNLD
+7 QLLDKAKANHLNLD

-41 KSGDDYIIHPVEV
+41 KSGDDYIVHPVEV

-177 IKSELEDMAFSY
+177 VKSELEDIAFSY

-215 FIRTIIRTL
+215 FIRTMIRTL

-236 FKHFYSIYKKMYQKG
+236 FKHFYSIYRKMYQKG

-258 DLMGVRVI
+258 DLMGVRII
-266 VDDKATCYHVL
+266 VEDKATCYHVL

-491 EASKLGMTLKEI
+491 EASKLGMTLKEL

-517 IPNLDEFYFYIGEKR
+517 ITSLDEFYFYIGEKR
-532 SRLDILIT
+532 SRLDILIN
-540 KIKTSLEKERAASTL
+540 KIKINLEKERAASTL

-617 CANFHAMVE
+617 CPNFHAMIE
-626 KDPSREIMVK
+626 KDPSREILVK
-636 WDENLIET
+636 WDENLLET

-676 NITSVNSYEV
+676 NITSLNSYEV

-693 VKVKISTLLYV
+693 VKVKISIEIKGKTEYDYLINNIL
-704 RAREGVK
+704 K
-711 SEVINIHL
+711 LKDVI
-719 TNDNSDTTGETISP
+719 SVE
-733 KTLHHLQSSRSILL
+733 R
-747 RIASM
+747 
-752 CYTLFEKSR
+752 

>member
-1 MNNYWE
+1 MNYWE
-7 QLLDKARANHLNLD
+7 QLLDKAKANHLNLD

-177 IKSELEDMAFSY
+177 VKSELEDIAFSY

-215 FIRTIIRTL
+215 FIRTMIRTL
-224 SDLGIKAEVKGR
+224 SELGIKAEVKGR
-236 FKHFYSIYKKMYQKG
+236 FKHFYSIYRKMYQKG

-266 VDDKATCYHVL
+266 VEDKATCYHVL

-324 KDMDDIAEEGIA
+324 KDMDDIEEEGIA

-478 ETVTKIGKDNLEK
+478 ENVTKLGKDNLEK

-517 IPNLDEFYFYIGEKR
+517 ISSLDEFYFYIGEKR
-532 SRLDILIT
+532 SRLDILIN
-540 KIKTSLEKERAASTL
+540 KIKINLEKERAASTL

-577 VIDGINNTLIR
+577 VIDGVNNTLIR

-617 CANFHAMVE
+617 CPNFHAMIE
-626 KDPSREIMVK
+626 KDPSREILVK

-693 VKVKISTLLYV
+693 IKVKISIEIKGKAEYDYLISNIL
-704 RAREGVK
+704 K
-711 SEVINIHL
+711 LKDVI
-719 TNDNSDTTGETISP
+719 SVE
-733 KTLHHLQSSRSILL
+733 R
-747 RIASM
+747 
-752 CYTLFEKSR
+752 

>member
-1 MNNYWE
+1 MNYWE
-7 QLLDKARANHLNLD
+7 QLLDKAKANHLNLD

-41 KSGDDYIIHPVEV
+41 KSGDDYIVHPVEV

-177 IKSELEDMAFSY
+177 VKSELEDIAFSY

-215 FIRTIIRTL
+215 FIRTMIRTL
-224 SDLGIKAEVKGR
+224 SELGIKAEVKGR
-236 FKHFYSIYKKMYQKG
+236 FKHFYSIYRKMYQKG

-266 VDDKATCYHVL
+266 VEDKATCYHVL

-478 ETVTKIGKDNLEK
+478 ENVTKLGKDNLEK

-517 IPNLDEFYFYIGEKR
+517 ISSLDEFYFYIGEKR
-532 SRLDILIT
+532 SRLDILIN
-540 KIKTSLEKERAASTL
+540 KIKINLEKERAASTL

-577 VIDGINNTLIR
+577 VIDGVNNTLIR
-588 FAKCCT
+588 FSKCCT

-617 CANFHAMVE
+617 CSNFHAMIE
-626 KDPSREIMVK
+626 KDPSREILVK

-693 VKVKISTLLYV
+693 IKVKISIEIKGKAEYDYLISNIL
-704 RAREGVK
+704 K
-711 SEVINIHL
+711 LKDVI
-719 TNDNSDTTGETISP
+719 SVE
-733 KTLHHLQSSRSILL
+733 R
-747 RIASM
+747 
-752 CYTLFEKSR
+752 

>member
-177 IKSELEDMAFSY
+177 IKSELEDIAFSY

-266 VDDKATCYHVL
+266 VEDKATCYHVL

-471 FLKDENK
+471 FLKDENQ

-503 ENDPTLKKHMEKNN
+503 ENDSTLKKHMEKNN

-693 VKVKISTLLYV
+693 VKVKISIEIKGKTEYDYLINNIL
-704 RAREGVK
+704 K
-711 SEVINIHL
+711 LKDVI
-719 TNDNSDTTGETISP
+719 SVE
-733 KTLHHLQSSRSILL
+733 R
-747 RIASM
+747 
-752 CYTLFEKSR
+752 

>member
-1 MNNYWE
+1 MNYWE
-7 QLLDKARANHLNLD
+7 QLLDKAKANHLNLD

-41 KSGDDYIIHPVEV
+41 KSGDDYMVHPVEV

-177 IKSELEDMAFSY
+177 VKSELEDIAFSY

-215 FIRTIIRTL
+215 FIRTMIRTL

-236 FKHFYSIYKKMYQKG
+236 FKHFYSIYRKMYQKG
-251 KEFDDIY
+251 KDFDDIY

-266 VDDKATCYHVL
+266 VEDKATCYHVL

-379 DIDRGTVFTFSP
+379 DIDKGTVFTFSP

-478 ETVTKIGKDNLEK
+478 ENVTKLGKDNLEK

-517 IPNLDEFYFYIGEKR
+517 ISSLDEFYFYIGEKR
-532 SRLDILIT
+532 SRLDILIN
-540 KIKTSLEKERAASTL
+540 KIKINLEKERAASTL

-577 VIDGINNTLIR
+577 VIDGVNNTLIR

-617 CANFHAMVE
+617 CPNFHAMIE
-626 KDPSREIMVK
+626 KDPSREILVK

-693 VKVKISTLLYV
+693 IKVKISIEIKGKAEYDYLISNIL
-704 RAREGVK
+704 K
-711 SEVINIHL
+711 LKDVI
-719 TNDNSDTTGETISP
+719 SVE
-733 KTLHHLQSSRSILL
+733 R
-747 RIASM
+747 
-752 CYTLFEKSR
+752 

>member
-7 QLLDKARANHLNLD
+7 QLLDKAKANHLNLD

-41 KSGDDYIIHPVEV
+41 KSGDDYIVHPVEV

-177 IKSELEDMAFSY
+177 VKSELEDLAFSY
-189 LHHDEFLEIKRLV
+189 LHHDEFLEIKKLV

-215 FIRTIIRTL
+215 FIRTMIRTL
-224 SDLGIKAEVKGR
+224 SELGIKAEVKGR

-324 KDMDDIAEEGIA
+324 KDMDEIAEEGIA

-517 IPNLDEFYFYIGEKR
+517 ISSLDEFYFYIGEKR
-532 SRLDILIT
+532 SRLDILVT
-540 KIKTSLEKERAASTL
+540 KIKNSLEKERAASTL

-617 CANFHAMVE
+617 CPNFHAMIE
-626 KDPSREIMVK
+626 KDPSREILVK

-667 VNLIANHKI
+667 VSLIANHKI
-676 NITSVNSYEV
+676 NITSLNSYEV

-693 VKVKISTLLYV
+693 VKVKISIEIKAKTEYDYLINNIL
-704 RAREGVK
+704 K
-711 SEVINIHL
+711 LKDVI
-719 TNDNSDTTGETISP
+719 SVE
-733 KTLHHLQSSRSILL
+733 R
-747 RIASM
+747 
-752 CYTLFEKSR
+752 

>member
-21 FDKIKLALG
+21 FDKIKLALA

-41 KSGDDYIIHPVEV
+41 KSGDDYIVHPVEV

-105 KALPNGTKNQAE
+105 KTLPNGTKNQAE

-177 IKSELEDMAFSY
+177 VKSELEDMAFSY

-224 SDLGIKAEVKGR
+224 SDLDIKAEVKGR
-236 FKHFYSIYKKMYQKG
+236 FKHFYSIYRKMYQKG

-266 VDDKATCYHVL
+266 VEDKATCYHVL

-491 EASKLGMTLKEI
+491 EASKLGMTLKEL

-517 IPNLDEFYFYIGEKR
+517 ILNLDEFYFYIGEKR
-532 SRLDILIT
+532 SRLDVLIT
-540 KIKTSLEKERAASTL
+540 KIKTNLEKERAASTL

-617 CANFHAMVE
+617 CSNFHAMVE
-626 KDPSREIMVK
+626 KDPSREILVK
-636 WDENLIET
+636 WDENLIVT

-686 KKDGDRV
+686 KKDGERV
-693 VKVKISTLLYV
+693 VKVKISIEIKAKTEYDYLINNIL
-704 RAREGVK
+704 K
-711 SEVINIHL
+711 LKDVI
-719 TNDNSDTTGETISP
+719 SVE
-733 KTLHHLQSSRSILL
+733 R
-747 RIASM
+747 
-752 CYTLFEKSR
+752 